1 MFLNIKVAILFL
13 LMLNSIVLYASVEQ
27 RRYDVRS
34 GMIEYMISGG
44 GVLTPETNLTV
55 EGKGKLRFKEWG
67 RVELFEEAVEETTSG
82 AIKNIETTQVCK
94 KISHDKKLDVD
105 FKHKKI
111 MERQIPQIKY
121 SAVTNGLV
129 RTHQEKIAGYNCDM
143 WEGEGIRKCIYK
155 GIPLLLEYGV
165 LGVTY
170 QKKAVSVIFDINTS
184 LNQCTIPSYPV
195 QKFALF
201 KTNIKTKSKKLPKAF
216 SKRLLEISQAFH
228 KTLKENNITQ
238 SELPLQQRKIWL
250 EKIGENIFEKQKV
263 LLPEFLLSMKKA
275 RVCLQQAPDW
285 IAANSCLDELVD
297 LKNEMMKN
305 KKSSIEVWKGKEKEK
320 ILDAFDTNIL
330 LLESKMKCIR
340 SAKNITDLSRCM
352 K

>member
-1 MFLNIKVAILFL
+1 MSLSIKVTILFL
-13 LMLNSIVLYASVEQ
+13 LMLNSIVLHASLEQ
-27 RRYDVRS
+27 RKYDVSS

-44 GVLTPETNLTV
+44 GALTSETNLTV

-67 RVELFEEAVEETTSG
+67 KVELFEEAVEEITSG

-94 KISHDKKLDVD
+94 KITHNQKLDVD
-105 FKHKKI
+105 FKNKKI
-111 MERQIPQIKY
+111 LERQIPKGKY
-121 SAVTNGLV
+121 NTLTNGLI
-129 RTHQEKIAGYNCDM
+129 RTHQEEIAGYKCDV

-165 LGVTY
+165 LGITY
-170 QKKAVSVIFDINTS
+170 QKKAVSVTFDINTS

-216 SKRLLEISQAFH
+216 SKRLLEIAQEFH

-238 SELPLQQRKIWL
+238 SELPIQKRKIWL
-250 EKIGENIFEKQKV
+250 EKIGENIFKKQKV
-263 LLPEFLLSMKKA
+263 LLPEFLLSMKKT

-285 IAANSCLDELVD
+285 IAANSCLDELVG
-297 LKNEMMKN
+297 LKNEMLKN
-305 KKSSIEVWKGKEKEK
+305 KKSSIEVWKGKEKQK
-320 ILDAFDTNIL
+320 ILDDFDTNIS